1 MILENMNK
9 KILYIIFAC
18 ILLAGCT
25 EAKRVNIGEHY
36 CDPNT
41 FTPNGD
47 GLNESFNPMTR
58 YGILFNSYHIII
70 FDESL
75 QTMFESDDINESWSP
90 GINHPNLPSGFYEYQ
105 ITYNC
110 SVDSVNYYDYIT
122 NAKVNLI
129 R

>member
-9 KILYIIFAC
+9 KILYIIFTC

-25 EAKRVNIGEHY
+25 EAKRVNVGEHFWH
-36 CDPNT
+36 PNT

-47 GLNESFNPMTR
+47 GLNDSFHPMPR

-75 QTMFESDDINESWSP
+75 QTVFESDDINESWFP
-90 GINHPNLPSGFYEYQ
+90 GITNPNLPSGFYEYQ

-122 NAKVNLI
+122 NSKVNLI